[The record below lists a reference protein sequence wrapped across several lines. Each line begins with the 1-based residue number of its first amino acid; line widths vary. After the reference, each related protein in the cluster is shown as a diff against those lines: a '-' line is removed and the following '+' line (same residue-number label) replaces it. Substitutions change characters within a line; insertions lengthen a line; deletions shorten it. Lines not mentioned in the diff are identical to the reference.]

1 MRTASTFFIAMISA
15 SILSFAVRA
24 QADEPQL
31 TGKALVQALKAGG
44 LNIYFRHART
54 DWSQRDERSQDL
66 SDCKLQRNLSDEGR
80 ADARLIGEGMKALAI
95 PVGKIVSSPYCRCRQ
110 HAEIAFGQVET
121 SEEIA
126 QFLGE
131 PENRERRTLALRRM
145 LGEAPAQGNTVI
157 VGHQASLRAAVGIAL
172 AEGEGIIFRPGAA
185 GGVMIGRVKPN
196 EWAALLA
203 AL

>member
-1 MRTASTFFIAMISA
+1 MRTASTFFISMMIG
-15 SILSFAVRA
+15 SILLFAGAAR
-24 QADEPQL
+24 ADEPLL
-31 TGKALVQALKAGG
+31 TGKALVQTLKAGG

-54 DWSQRDERSQDL
+54 DWSQRDQRSEAL
-66 SDCKLQRNLSDEGR
+66 ADCKLQRNLSEEGR
-80 ADARLIGEGMKALAI
+80 ADAKLIGEGMKALAI
-95 PVGKIVSSPYCRCRQ
+95 PIGKIVSSPYCRCRE
-110 HAEIAFGQVET
+110 HAEIAFGRVET

-126 QFLGE
+126 QLLGE

-145 LGEAPAQGNTVI
+145 LGETPAEANTVI

-172 AEGEGIIFRPGAA
+172 AEGEAIIFRPGAS

-203 AL
+203 AR